1 MASDAQRFLITGR
14 PGVGK
19 TTLIRRV
26 VEGLNRPLRG
36 FFTQEVR
43 EQGHR
48 VGFRVRT
55 FSGQEAWLAH
65 TRWRHGPRIGRYR
78 VDVAGF
84 EALVLPEL
92 DTTVPAETLFVLDE
106 IGPMELLSQAF
117 QERVLN
123 LFAGPWDILATVVLR
138 PHPFVDALKTR
149 PDVHLIQLT
158 EENRDTWPARLRR
171 ELTGHWVP

>member
-1 MASDAQRFLITGR
+1 MASDARRILVTGR

-19 TTLIRRV
+19 TTLVRRV
-26 VEGLNRPLRG
+26 VEGLRRPLRG

-43 EQGHR
+43 EQGRR

-55 FSGQEAWLAH
+55 FSGREAWLAH
-65 TRWRHGPRIGRYR
+65 IHRRHGPRIGRYR

-92 DTTVPAETLFVLDE
+92 ALAATPETLFVVDE
-106 IGPMELLSQAF
+106 IGPMELLSAAF
-117 QERVLN
+117 RERVRA

-138 PHPFVDALKTR
+138 PHPFVDALKAR
-149 PDVHLIQLT
+149 PDVRLLHLT
-158 EENRDTWPARLRR
+158 VENRDLWPARLRR
-171 ELTGHWVP
+171 ELEGQRSP